1 MKTIKE
7 AIKGSGI
14 PAKLIRAVH
23 STVGADYLED
33 LARHGANGGFPGIT
47 YYRDT
52 VAFFKRNRKD
62 IVRLV
67 ESMAEDMGEVPCD
80 MVAGFNCLGGQN
92 KERKHEYYPSI
103 ARCLYGG
110 RINDADIADT
120 DVANALCWFACEEV
134 ARAFNP
140 DI

>member
-7 AIKGSGI
+7 TIKDSNI
-14 PAKLIRAVH
+14 PAKLIRSVYN
-23 STVGADYLED
+23 TVGADSLEYL
-33 LARHGANGGFPGIT
+33 AISGAASGFTGII
-47 YYRDT
+47 YHSDT

-110 RINDADIADT
+110 RITDADTA
-120 DVANALCWFACEEV
+120 VANALCWFACEEV